1 MQPHTNRRH
10 VTPAGL
16 ILAAAFAC
24 AATAAAADPGN
35 EALRVDGDAKVLPVL
50 NAQSGQIEALLLLEP
65 DASGIAPLDRLF
77 PRTVSLPSLR
87 VRGTT
92 SAGRQVHASLQPDP
106 NAGLALLCNQGVQVA
121 VSLGPLSQQ
130 CLLAQI
136 SGQDDL
142 LSASV
147 SRPGL
152 VLDTGWRS
160 AGGTMDMSFGLAWLD
175 APLRTAPDDPLP
187 GPGETA
193 TPLPALP
200 PLAPMTL
207 GDISLRQAYWT
218 GRFDLGAQRWLSA
231 GASLGSQEMNLVLGG
246 PQRWDTTTV
255 TFGVGYRGLSG
266 RLTGRLIE
274 LPRGQGNFQ
283 ALDLGFSWRTPWQG
297 ELSFGAQNLLNQAPD
312 TSKWPLSDLPA
323 LEAPGGRTPYV
334 RYKQD
339 L

>member
-1 MQPHTNRRH
+1 MQPHTNRRRAA
-10 VTPAGL
+10 PARL
-16 ILAAAFAC
+16 LLAAALAW
-24 AATAAAADPGN
+24 ATAAAAVDPVNDLAHG
-35 EALRVDGDAKVLPVL
+35 EVLPVL

-65 DASGIAPLDRLF
+65 DASGVAPLDRLF
-77 PRTVSLPSLR
+77 PRSGTLPGLR
-87 VRGTT
+87 VQGSTP
-92 SAGRQVHASLQPDP
+92 AGRRVRASLQPDP
-106 NAGLALLCNQGVQVA
+106 NAGLALLCDQGVQVA
-121 VSLGPLSQQ
+121 VTLGPLSQQ

-136 SGQDDL
+136 GGRDDL
-142 LSASV
+142 LLASAS
-147 SRPGL
+147 RPAL

-160 AGGTMDMSFGLAWLD
+160 SDGAMDMSFGLAWLD
-175 APLRTAPDDPLP
+175 APLRTAHDVLP
-187 GPGETA
+187 APGEAA

-200 PLAPMTL
+200 PLAPIAL

-218 GRFDLGAQRWLSA
+218 SRFDLGAQRWLSA
-231 GASLGSQEMNLVLGG
+231 GASLGSQEMNLLLGG

-283 ALDLGFSWRTPWQG
+283 VLDLGFSWRTPWQG

-323 LEAPGGRTPYV
+323 LEVPGGRTPYV